1 MSRTQRKLLLQ
12 RVSRYWRW
20 VRDKLKLT
28 LGGRIAFTFVAFVL
42 GGLGAVAVIANG
54 VAGVVHHGDQEGGA
68 PLVVL
73 GISIGVLLLV
83 VIAADA
89 AFRAM
94 RRGIRHLRSR
104 SQAG

>member
-1 MSRTQRKLLLQ
+1 
-12 RVSRYWRW
+12 VSRYWRW
-20 VRDKLKLT
+20 LGDKLKLT
-28 LGGRIAFTFVAFVL
+28 LGGRIVFTFVAFVL

-54 VAGVVHHGDQEGGA
+54 VAGIVHHGDREGGA

-73 GISIGVLLLV
+73 GIWIGALLLA

-89 AFRAM
+89 VFRAT